1 MMSHRTPAFLCS
13 SSCIAALL
21 LVSLGCNSNSHDQRS
36 REERTRD
43 EVAKATERA
52 KPAVEEA
59 RRRIDNAAHDA
70 VREARAAAQGAREG
84 WKQGRSAPV
93 DLNSASERDLL
104 TLPGISERDARKII
118 ERRPYTDKNDLI
130 KKGIL
135 SESEYDRIRDRVTTK

>member
-1 MMSHRTPAFLCS
+1 MISRRILILLCS
-13 SSCIAALL
+13 PPCIGALL
-21 LVSLGCNSNSHDQRS
+21 LSSVGCNSNPQDQRS

-59 RRRIDNAAHDA
+59 GRKIDNAAHEA
-70 VREARAAAQGAREG
+70 AREARAAAQGAREG
-84 WKQGRSAPV
+84 WQKGRNAPI

-104 TLPGISERDARKII
+104 TLPGISKTEARKII
-118 ERRPYTDKNDLI
+118 DRRPYSDKNDLL

-135 SESEYDRIRDRVTTK
+135 SESEYDTIRDRVTTR

>member
-1 MMSHRTPAFLCS
+1 MISHRILTFLCS
-13 SSCIAALL
+13 SPCIGALL
-21 LVSLGCNSNSHDQRS
+21 LASVGCNSNPQDQRS

-59 RRRIDNAAHDA
+59 GRKIDNAAHEA
-70 VREARAAAQGAREG
+70 AREARAAAQGAREG
-84 WKQGRSAPV
+84 WQKGRNAPI

-104 TLPGISERDARKII
+104 TLPGISKTEARKII
-118 ERRPYTDKNDLI
+118 DRRPYSDKNDLL

-135 SESEYDRIRDRVTTK
+135 SESEYDTIRDRVTTR